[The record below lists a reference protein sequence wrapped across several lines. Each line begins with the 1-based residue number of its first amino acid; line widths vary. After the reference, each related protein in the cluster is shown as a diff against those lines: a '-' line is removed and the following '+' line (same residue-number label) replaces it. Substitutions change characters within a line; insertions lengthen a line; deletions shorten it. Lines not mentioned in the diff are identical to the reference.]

1 MSKAGL
7 REIVHL
13 VASLI
18 VLTIAFTYPDLGPEF
33 LLASAFGVGIGF
45 IFHELAHKFTAQKY
59 GFAADYEASPF
70 GLLLAI
76 GMSVITGGKVIFAAP
91 GAVMI
96 RGKRVYA
103 PENIYWETPNS
114 AREMA
119 YISVSGA
126 VVNLLIAI
134 TFIAGSFF
142 VANGVGANL
151 LYPHSLQTLIF
162 NILVKGAFIN
172 VFLAGFNMIPFGPLD
187 GAKVWHYNR
196 VLWALVG
203 IPSIILFFIL

>member
-1 MSKAGL
+1 MTKAGL

-13 VASLI
+13 VASLL
-18 VLTIAFTYPDLGPEF
+18 VLTIAFTYPDLVPEL

-45 IFHELAHKFTAQKY
+45 ILHELAHKFTAQKY
-59 GFAADYEASPF
+59 GFVADFEASPV
-70 GLLLAI
+70 GLMLAI
-76 GMSVITGGKVIFAAP
+76 GMAVISNGSFVFAAP

-96 RGKRVYA
+96 RGERVHS
-103 PENIYWETPNS
+103 PENMYWENPNS

-142 VANGVGANL
+142 VAQ
-151 LYPHSLQTLIF
+151 QTLIHM
-162 NILVKGAFIN
+162 ILVKGAFIN

-196 VLWALVG
+196 VLWVLVG
-203 IPSIILFFIL
+203 IPSIILFFLLSS